1 MQLTDEKIS
10 EEEINEYYLMIKDQF
25 GKNQLLFNDVHS
37 DIIELFDSID
47 SDICFGILNKLEEFT
62 NIFQLIDNVLSSF
75 KIMINK
81 YLKYNDKNQKKKLQ
95 ILQLKNEIDNLKQE
109 LINNFSEIDKKENEF
124 NALQSDYIKALK
136 KLDSFNS
143 NNSIEVSI
151 DNLSSTRS
159 NSNEEKIKKQSTKH
173 NLLMNENHELK
184 ITNEMLN
191 NNISILKN
199 NIEEL
204 KFENNNLKDKL
215 VLANEENVN
224 NKQKIQFS
232 KSKEE
237 IIKNENIKLKTAIQS
252 LKDENETLYNEN
264 TYLKSE
270 VSHLSK
276 KEQSSKKLNQYTF
289 DINSDK
295 QKKARNKN
303 EDEEKEK
310 EDKNAIN
317 LNSIVFTNEK
327 EDDNK
332 KKEKTNSFGKIFIT
346 PKCVVSSMTKDFK
359 KLTGSKLRLTK
370 LENNNDRSHSY
381 LGNDSS
387 RNDNPSDS
395 NYFMYD
401 YFF

>member
-1 MQLTDEKIS
+1 MQLTDEKLS

-37 DIIELFDSID
+37 DIMELFDSID
-47 SDICFGILNKLEEFT
+47 SDICLGILNKLEEFT
-62 NIFQLIDNVLSSF
+62 NIFKLIENVLSSF

-81 YLKYNDKNQKKKLQ
+81 YLKYNEKNQKKKLQ

-124 NALQSDYIKALK
+124 NALQNDYIKALK
-136 KLDSFNS
+136 KLDSFNN
-143 NNSIEVSI
+143 NNSIEVSF

-159 NSNEEKIKKQSTKH
+159 NSNEDKIKKQSTNK
-173 NLLMNENHELK
+173 NNSLINENNELK
-184 ITNEMLN
+184 TTNEMLN

-199 NIEEL
+199 NLDEL
-204 KFENNNLKDKL
+204 KFENTNLKNKL

-224 NKQKIQFS
+224 NKQKIQFF

-237 IIKNENIKLKTAIQS
+237 IIKNENTKLKNVVQS

-270 VSHLSK
+270 VSLLSK
-276 KEQSSKKLNQYTF
+276 KEQSSKALNQYNF

-295 QKKARNKN
+295 RKKAKNKI
-303 EDEEKEK
+303 EDEEKD
-310 EDKNAIN
+310 DKDVTN
-317 LNSIVFTNEK
+317 LNSIGYVNEK
-327 EDDNK
+327 DDENK

-346 PKCVVSSMTKDFK
+346 PKSVVSSMNKDFK
-359 KLTGSKLRLTK
+359 KLTNTKFRLTK
-370 LENNNDRSHSY
+370 LENKNDRSHSH

-387 RNDNPSDS
+387 RNDNPSDN